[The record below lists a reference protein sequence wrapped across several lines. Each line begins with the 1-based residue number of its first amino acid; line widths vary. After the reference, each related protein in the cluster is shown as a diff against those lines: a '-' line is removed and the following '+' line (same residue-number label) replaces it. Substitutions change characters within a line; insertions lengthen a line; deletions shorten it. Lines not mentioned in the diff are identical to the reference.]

1 MSVLDVYFAGDLTPI
16 RANSLSVDHQ
26 FSLRS
31 TCRCTIISRDAS
43 YSPELGNDF
52 KAYQDDELIFG
63 GIVTSITRRT
73 EARSGVLYSDIAG
86 VDYSI
91 FASKQLTG
99 ERYGTNGY
107 ANWHLNDI
115 ILDLIANCLTA
126 NGIITTEVAV
136 GGGPIIP
143 IAEFN
148 YATVADA
155 FDRLCEEA
163 KLKWRI
169 DFEKKIRLIDPAAPV
184 IFSTIGVG
192 TGNYE
197 ANSLTVEE
205 TQEQYFNKVIV
216 RGKRT
221 TIPEATETFDGS
233 HPDQP
238 TNSSRQEWAMSN
250 LVFSAPVVMVN
261 DVSMSVGVAG
271 AETGKDW
278 YWRPSSA
285 YITQDSGGTPLTSGD
300 TIAIT
305 YIGEQVNQAF
315 AENSGEIAARAT
327 AEDSSGVWERA
338 FELDDPISITDLQSY
353 ADNILASK
361 DQATLKCTFTTDDMA
376 LIFPGDGIDINLPGL
391 TGGSKTFLVT
401 SMGLSHQTRNAPYV
415 GTNDNRVLRR
425 ITCEY
430 GPVMA
435 NGYDFFAGLVS
446 AKGGGAGGGSGSP
459 GAAWSDGVYPP
470 GVVVVGNDQTPS
482 NKIVLCP
489 PGKKFAI
496 SKIVGGVSA
505 AVTGTD
511 LIADVKRATA
521 AAPTTYATVMS
532 ATDASKLV
540 IEVGETIGQ
549 QATFAIPYLFTGDR
563 LRDDCIQAGGAAAN
577 LRVQIF
583 GQFVPL

>member
-1 MSVLDVYFAGDLTPI
+1 MSVLDVYIAGNLVSI
-16 RANSLSVDHQ
+16 RANSLSIDHQ

-31 TCRCTIISRDAS
+31 AMRVTVISRDGS
-43 YSPELGNDF
+43 YTPLLGNDF

-63 GIVTSITRRT
+63 GIITSITKRN
-73 EARSGVLYSDIAG
+73 EANTAAIFYDIAG

-99 ERYGTNGY
+99 ERYGSNGY
-107 ANWHLNDI
+107 AGWHANDI
-115 ILDLIANCLTA
+115 ILDLIDNCLTA

-136 GGGPIIP
+136 GGGPIIT
-143 IAEFN
+143 IAEFD
-148 YATVADA
+148 YATVAEA
-155 FDRLCEEA
+155 FDRICEEA

-169 DFEKKIRLIDPAAPV
+169 DFEKKIRLIDPAAPT
-184 IFSTIGVG
+184 IIATIGVG
-192 TGNYE
+192 TANYE
-197 ANSLTVEE
+197 ANSLTIEE
-205 TQEQYFNKVIV
+205 TQEQYVNKVVV

-221 TIPEATETFDGS
+221 TQPEATESFDGS

-238 TNSSRQEWAMSN
+238 TDGTRQEWA
-250 LVFSAPVVMVN
+250 LVNTVHSAPIVMVN
-261 DVSMSVGVAG
+261 GVSKTVGVAG
-271 AETGKDW
+271 SETGKDW

-285 YITQDSGGTPLTSGD
+285 FISQDSAGTVLTSGD
-300 TIAIT
+300 TLEVV
-305 YIGEQVNQAF
+305 YIGEQINQAF
-315 AENSGEIAARAT
+315 AENSSEIAARAT
-327 AEDSSGVWERA
+327 AEDSSGVWEKA
-338 FELDDPISITDLQSY
+338 YELDDPISITDLQSY

-361 DQATLKCTFTTDDMA
+361 DQPTRKCTFVTDKMP
-376 LIFPGDGIDINLPGL
+376 LIFPGDGIDIDLPGL
-391 TGGSKTFLVT
+391 TSDETFIVT
-401 SMGLSHQTRNAPYV
+401 SMAISHQTL
-415 GTNDNRVLRR
+415 GTTVPDTNNNRVLRR
-425 ITCEY
+425 ITCEF
-430 GPVMA
+430 GPLLA
-435 NGYDFFAGLVS
+435 NGYDFFAGLMDIQGS
-446 AKGGGAGGGSGSP
+446 GAGGGSGSP

-549 QATFAIPYLFTGDR
+549 QTTFAIPYLFTGDR
-563 LRDDCIQAGGAAAN
+563 LRDDCIQADGTAAN

-583 GQFVPL
+583 GQYVPL